1 MGRHRRPE
9 PDALAEVDLAAEIEA
24 GPVVEDVPVLDEPP
38 RPRPSPDITDRTD
51 RRGEPDVIDDADE
64 PTPDAPEPDEST
76 VEGSEPDEPQP
87 APPSPYAGAGS
98 PTIVARASRAAARDA
113 RRARNRRRA
122 LAIGGVVLAVLL
134 VVGLVTVLTRGVG
147 DAGSSA
153 ADDPPAAKPG
163 TQQTL
168 LTQVAGADG
177 TAAVSALLGV
187 TPARKRAAAMF
198 IPSRL
203 LVDVASAGNLPF
215 GEALT
220 VDNPTASA
228 DALTDLLG
236 VRVQDRWVL
245 STQALAA
252 LVDKVGGVQAQVDV
266 DVTTKDAKGNETVVV
281 RAGSQ
286 KLAGPAA
293 AAYATFLGDDE
304 PEQARLAR
312 FNEVFGGIIAAL
324 PAAPDAIAADV
335 ASLGGGSSS
344 SLSGPRL
351 AALLA
356 DLRTASVRKRLR
368 SELLPVNAIDTGSSV
383 DTYGVDSSKAPAL
396 LDSLFAP
403 SLLRDPSGAA
413 VRVLVENGVGTP
425 DLVEKARAK
434 LVADGFRFVNGGN
447 AAILDDKD
455 PSVVLIADGSDK
467 SQKEGQRVAKSL
479 GLPTS
484 SITPNPRGQ
493 TVADVI
499 VILGSDFRP

>member
-1 MGRHRRPE
+1 MGRHARPE
-9 PDALAEVDLAAEIEA
+9 PDALAAVDLAAEIEP
-24 GPVVEDVPVLDEPP
+24 GPLVEDVPILAEPP
-38 RPRPSPDITDRTD
+38 PDRTEPDVRVDKPDRSDRSDVIADTDPDGPAEPDGEVGDDRTD
-51 RRGEPDVIDDADE
+51 DA
-64 PTPDAPEPDEST
+64 
-76 VEGSEPDEPQP
+76 
-87 APPSPYAGAGS
+87 PYAGAGS
-98 PTIVARASRAAARDA
+98 STVVARASRAAVREA

-122 LAIGGVVLAVLL
+122 LAVGGVVLAVLL
-134 VVGLVTVLTRGVG
+134 VIALVLALTRSTSGG
-147 DAGSSA
+147 GGSSA
-153 ADDPPAAKPG
+153 EKPAAKPAV
-163 TQQTL
+163 QHTL
-168 LTQVAGADG
+168 LVQVAGADG
-177 TAAVSALLGV
+177 TAAASALVGV
-187 TPARKRAAAMF
+187 TPARNRAAAMLV
-198 IPSRL
+198 PSRL

-220 VDNPTASA
+220 VDTPTASA

-245 STQALAA
+245 TSAALAA

-304 PEQARLAR
+304 AEQARLAR
-312 FNEVFGGIIAAL
+312 FSEVFGGLVAGL
-324 PAAPDAIAADV
+324 PAAPDAVGADLAAL
-335 ASLGGGSSS
+335 SSGSTS

-351 AALLA
+351 ASLLT

-368 SELLPVNAIDTGSSV
+368 SEVLPVNAIDTGSSI

-434 LVADGFRFVNGGN
+434 LVDDGFRFVNGGN

-455 PSVVLIADGSDK
+455 PSVVLIADGTEK
-467 SQKEGQRVAKSL
+467 SLKQGQRVATSL
-479 GLPTS
+479 GLPRS
-484 SITPNPRGQ
+484 SIEPNPRGQ